1 MVVMQMILL
10 LVMMRHS
17 TLHDPC
23 VQETASLVLYAKYRL
38 VGPRV
43 DNRLLLDM
51 SLPLT
56 RDLGSSARLWLLA
69 VEMFMA

>member
-1 MVVMQMILL
+1 MVVMQMM
-10 LVMMRHS
+10 MMRHN
-17 TLHDPC
+17 TLYDPC

-69 VEMFMA
+69 VEMFMG